1 MKTALLSLFGLTLM
15 TITPGILSEASAAT
29 KYRGS
34 DVVKYALTAKGIR
47 YLLRDKKGS
56 VNAWNS
62 NVNASRWGNTDCS
75 GLASAAIRHGGYR
88 APEKKGKA
96 AMSTAGIGA
105 AAARGRSGLRF
116 IGSTNSMKSN
126 AVHGDL
132 INRTGKPYGHVFIYN
147 GENSKGLIET
157 VEAKC
162 TKCGV
167 GRFTRSWSS
176 TYKTRYRLVRSA
188 NVIDD
193 VKNRR
198 KNFKLSD
205 ADGSNRTTS
214 SAAVSSSSSSSSA
227 TSSADT
233 YRVRSGDTGAEIA
246 KAHGLSL
253 SALKR
258 ANPGVNWRR
267 LSIGQEINIPA

>member
-1 MKTALLSLFGLTLM
+1 MKTTILSLFGLTLM
-15 TITPGILSEASAAT
+15 TLAPGVLSSALGAT
-29 KYRGS
+29 KYRAS
-34 DVVKYALTAKGIR
+34 DVVKYALTAKGIQ
-47 YLLRDKKGS
+47 YKLRDKKGA

-62 NVNASRWGNTDCS
+62 NLNASRWGNTDCS
-75 GLASAAIRHGGYR
+75 GLASAAIRYNGYK

-96 AMSTAGIGA
+96 ALSTAGIGTA
-105 AAARGRSGLRF
+105 AAKGRSGLKV

-126 AVHGDL
+126 ATHGDL

-176 TYKTRYRLVRSA
+176 TYKTKYKLVRSS
-188 NVIDD
+188 NVVDD
-193 VKNRR
+193 VNSRR
-198 KNFKLSD
+198 KNFQLSD

-214 SAAVSSSSSSSSA
+214 SAAVASKPVS
-227 TSSADT
+227 TSSKNSSDT
-233 YRVRSGDTGAEIA
+233 YKIRRGDTGADIA
-246 KAHGLSL
+246 KEHGVSL
-253 SALKR
+253 NELKR
-258 ANPGVNWRR
+258 ANPSVDWRR
-267 LSIGQEINIPA
+267 LNIGQEINIPA

>member
-1 MKTALLSLFGLTLM
+1 MKTAILSLFGLTMM
-15 TITPGILSEASAAT
+15 TIAPGMVNEASAAT
-29 KYRGS
+29 KYRAS

-75 GLASAAIRHGGYR
+75 GLASAAIRYGGYKS
-88 APEKKGKA
+88 PEKKGKA
-96 AMSTAGIGA
+96 AMSTAGIGD
-105 AAARGRSGLRF
+105 AAARGRSGLKF
-116 IGSTNSMKSN
+116 IGSTKTMKAN
-126 AVHGDL
+126 ANHGDL

-176 TYKTRYRLVRSA
+176 TYKTNYKLVRSS
-188 NVIDD
+188 NVVDD
-193 VKNRR
+193 VKSKRT
-198 KNFKLSD
+198 NFKLSD
-205 ADGSNRTTS
+205 ADASNKTTS
-214 SAAVSSSSSSSSA
+214 SPASSSRSSSSSSSS
-227 TSSADT
+227 SDS
-233 YRVRSGDTGAEIA
+233 YKVKRGDTGAEIA
-246 KAHGLSL
+246 KAHGVSL
-253 SALKR
+253 STLKR
-258 ANPGVNWRR
+258 ANPSVDWRR
-267 LSIGQEINIPA
+267 LDIGQEINIPS

>member
-1 MKTALLSLFGLTLM
+1 MKTALLSLFGLTMM
-15 TITPGILSEASAAT
+15 TIAPGILSEASAAT
-29 KYRGS
+29 KYRSS

-75 GLASAAIRHGGYR
+75 GLASAAIRYGGYK

-96 AMSTAGIGA
+96 ALSTAGIGA
-105 AAARGRSGLRF
+105 AAARGRGGLSY
-116 IGSTNSMKSN
+116 IGNTNSMKSN
-126 AVHGDL
+126 ATHGDL

-176 TYKTRYRLVRSA
+176 TYKTKYRLVRSS
-188 NVIDD
+188 NVVDD
-193 VKNRR
+193 VNNRR
-198 KNFKLSD
+198 KNFQLSD

-214 SAAVSSSSSSSSA
+214 SAASSSRPSSTS
-227 TSSADT
+227 TSSEI
-233 YRVRSGDTGAEIA
+233 YKVRSGDTGAEIA
-246 KAHGLSL
+246 KAHGVSL
-253 SALKR
+253 SALMS
-258 ANPGVNWRR
+258 ANPNVDWRR
-267 LSIGQEINIPA
+267 LNIGQKINIPA